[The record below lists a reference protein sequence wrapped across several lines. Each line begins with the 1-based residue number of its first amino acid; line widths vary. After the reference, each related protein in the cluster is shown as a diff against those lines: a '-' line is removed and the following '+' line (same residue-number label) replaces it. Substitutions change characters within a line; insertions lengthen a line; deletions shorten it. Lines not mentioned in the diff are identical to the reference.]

1 MADAPKLPQSPMSDT
16 QPDTERKWWRLRAIG
31 VAGVLLVGYGLAV
44 WTRMRWTR
52 DLSTT
57 DALVALALLSPW
69 HLPLLALVLIRMLVR
84 CRRAWWVGALA
95 LKLVAIAGF
104 GQCLARGAIEGWDA
118 AWALTETPRAAGA
131 LLLLWLPSAPMNHSQ
146 KLWQSLAASLF
157 GLGIACA
164 GVIRVVE
171 VWGATPRM
179 FGPIPSMAAIP
190 HVVAVMLVVAT
201 VHLIPTRPRE
211 GQDEGPDRS
220 LREHI
225 PEVTAWLRKR
235 IAEIFS

>member
-84 CRRAWWVGALA
+84 CRRAWWVG
-95 LKLVAIAGF
+95 
-104 GQCLARGAIEGWDA
+104 
-118 AWALTETPRAAGA
+118 
-131 LLLLWLPSAPMNHSQ
+131 
-146 KLWQSLAASLF
+146 
-157 GLGIACA
+157 
-164 GVIRVVE
+164 
-171 VWGATPRM
+171 
-179 FGPIPSMAAIP
+179 
-190 HVVAVMLVVAT
+190 
-201 VHLIPTRPRE
+201 
-211 GQDEGPDRS
+211 
-220 LREHI
+220 
-225 PEVTAWLRKR
+225 
-235 IAEIFS
+235 